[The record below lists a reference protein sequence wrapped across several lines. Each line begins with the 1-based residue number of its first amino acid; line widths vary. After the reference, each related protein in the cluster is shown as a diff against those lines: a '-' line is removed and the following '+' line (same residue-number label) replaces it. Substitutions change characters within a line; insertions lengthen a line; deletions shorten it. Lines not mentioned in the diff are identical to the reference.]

1 MRQTGG
7 GLYSRFLLNEECFCM
22 TGNYGTGILERKS
35 DTSTASRG
43 APPSLGAKLEDC
55 DKSDCDKIDDN

>member
-7 GLYSRFLLNEECFCM
+7 GLYSRFLLTEECFCM

-35 DTSTASRG
+35 DTSHGFERG
-43 APPSLGAKLEDC
+43 TSLTRG
-55 DKSDCDKIDDN
+55 